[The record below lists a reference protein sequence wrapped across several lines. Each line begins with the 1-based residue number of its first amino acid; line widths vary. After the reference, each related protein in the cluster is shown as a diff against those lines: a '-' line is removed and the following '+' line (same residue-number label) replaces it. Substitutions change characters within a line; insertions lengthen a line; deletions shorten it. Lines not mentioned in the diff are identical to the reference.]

1 MSVAGPV
8 VAGERRVR
16 AIDGDGAV
24 GHAVH
29 AANLKVA
36 GLTKLST
43 VDWPGRLAATL
54 FLQGCPWDCTYCH
67 NPSLISPRTPGALA
81 WAEIEEFL
89 GRRRGLLD
97 GVVFSG
103 GEATRQPELLPAVA
117 RVRELGFGVGLH
129 TAGPY
134 PRRLAAVLPDVDW
147 VGIDVKAL
155 PEDYPAI
162 AGRAAVGTRAW
173 ESLDLVL
180 AAGVDHEVR
189 TTVYPGSVA
198 EAGAVEI
205 ARRVRDRGARR
216 FALQQARTLGT
227 REEFAASAEAWDDA
241 GWDARAAAL
250 AARIEELGF
259 EEFTFRPA

>member
-1 MSVAGPV
+1 MSVAGPAAAV
-8 VAGERRVR
+8 ETAD
-16 AIDGDGAV
+16 AHAQDGA
-24 GHAVH
+24 HALDP
-29 AANLKVA
+29 ADLQVA
-36 GLTKLST
+36 GLSKLST

-67 NPSLISPRTPGALA
+67 NPTLIPPRTPGALSWQA
-81 WAEIEEFL
+81 IEEFL

-103 GEATRQPELLPAVA
+103 GEATRQLQLLPAVA

-134 PRRLAAVLPDVDW
+134 PRRLAAVLPHVDW

-155 PEDYPAI
+155 PQDYPAI
-162 AGRAAVGTRAW
+162 AGRAAVGALAW

-189 TTVYPGSVA
+189 TTIHPGSAA
-198 EAGAVEI
+198 EADAVEI
-205 ARRVRDRGARR
+205 ARRVRDRGARV

-227 REEFAASAEAWDDA
+227 REEFAAAAQRWDDA
-241 GWDARAAAL
+241 AWNARAAEL
-250 AARIEELGF
+250 AAQIERLGF
-259 EEFTFRPA
+259 EQFTFRPA